1 MLSKS
6 KNSPQLD
13 LKQGNPAE
21 CDCDLKSQ
29 VPLSKN
35 FEVELALAMCSKSLA
50 GLKNYRGWSPRL
62 VTAAYLELPS
72 IEAIVTA
79 GRGGCGTQ
87 FWFIVIKSTN
97 SKRSGFLREPIKY
110 DNFK

>member
-1 MLSKS
+1 
-6 KNSPQLD
+6 
-13 LKQGNPAE
+13 
-21 CDCDLKSQ
+21 
-29 VPLSKN
+29 
-35 FEVELALAMCSKSLA
+35 MCSKSLA

-97 SKRSGFLREPIKY
+97 FKRSFFCENQSNMIILSECSEIT
-110 DNFK
+110 N